1 MFLYTGPEA
10 MYLAK
15 NGFINPTKPE
25 SLNWKK
31 VYRNFFLLDIISGPV
46 CLRIN
51 RCFLSL
57 IKSNS
62 GCKVFNSLIFKL
74 LLNTISSRNSTI
86 RYICVWVWK
95 HKYKG
100 SLNFQWYLLEIVFR
114 SSLNINELNTLQPEF
129 DLIKLRKHL
138 LILKHTGPEIISS
151 KKKFL

>member
-51 RCFLSL
+51 R
-57 IKSNS
+57 
-62 GCKVFNSLIFKL
+62 GVFSAW
-74 LLNTISSRNSTI
+74 SSQIQAAKCST
-86 RYICVWVWK
+86 
-95 HKYKG
+95 H
-100 SLNFQWYLLEIVFR
+100 
-114 SSLNINELNTLQPEF
+114 
-129 DLIKLRKHL
+129 
-138 LILKHTGPEIISS
+138 
-151 KKKFL
+151 